1 MVQSSPIPNLK
12 GLLKKIN
19 ILYVEDDENI
29 RNELTSLLKNFV
41 GTVYTAYDGQNG
53 YEIFTN
59 NTQNIDLILS
69 DINMPRLTGIEMMQ
83 NIRKINGSVPVIFAT
98 AYSDSAF
105 LTEAIKIKVYDYII
119 KPINIRNLLT
129 ILNDLAYSL
138 YQESLIKAQSL
149 DLQRYKDVIDANNIV
164 LKINTAGNIIYANNN
179 FKEISG
185 FSQDEVINLNL
196 TDITHQENIG
206 FAQTIIDNISKNMP
220 WQGNIKS
227 KTKFDDE
234 YIVECY
240 ALPNTTEDG
249 EIIGAIIVQK
259 DITAQIN
266 QKREIQTAL
275 MKAKSKVYLEGKET
289 ISELNTI
296 ISDQSKQISELSA
309 LLQQTELDKS
319 KLITLYN
326 RTQLET
332 KALKNELTELRN
344 QPKPTDFQASSLLKL
359 NKENVELKNT
369 IKKLESEKAK
379 MTKDLQKDIFREK
392 ITLEVMVDDLEHEL
406 AECRQKLE
414 MLNDK
419 DIFEETIEAYKQ
431 KSKNDDKKL
440 KLLEAKILRL
450 CDKETAKQIFTDDRK
465 EERTENQE

>member
-1 MVQSSPIPNLK
+1 MTPNNQVPNLK
-12 GLLKKIN
+12 GLLKKLN

-29 RNELTSLLKNFV
+29 RNELTLLLKNFV
-41 GTVYTAYDGQNG
+41 GEVYSAYDGQNG
-53 YEIFTN
+53 YEIFTQN
-59 NTQNIDLILS
+59 EQNIDLILS

-83 NIRKINGSVPVIFAT
+83 NIRKLNSTVPVIFAT

-105 LTEAIKIKVYDYII
+105 LTEAIKIRVYDYII

-164 LKINTAGNIIYANNN
+164 LKIDISGNIIYANDN
-179 FKEISG
+179 FKDISG
-185 FSQDEVINLNL
+185 FTQDEVTNLNL
-196 TDITHQENIG
+196 INITHQENISYI
-206 FAQTIIDNISKNMP
+206 QNILDAINKNNS

-344 QPKPTDFQASSLLKL
+344 QPKPTEFQASSLLKL

-369 IKKLESEKAK
+369 IKKLETEKAK

-406 AECRQKLE
+406 AECRQKLA
-414 MLNDK
+414 MFNDK
-419 DIFEETIEAYKQ
+419 DVLEETIESYKQ
-431 KSKNDDKKL
+431 KAKNDDKKL

-450 CDKETAKQIFTDDRK
+450 CDKETARQIFTDDRK
-465 EERTENQE
+465 EDRGEQE

>member
-1 MVQSSPIPNLK
+1 MVQSNPVPNLK
-12 GLLKKIN
+12 GLLKKVN

-29 RNELTSLLKNFV
+29 RNELTSLLQNFV

-53 YEIFTN
+53 YDIFTQN
-59 NTQNIDLILS
+59 AQNIDLILS

-83 NIRKINGSVPVIFAT
+83 NIRKINSDVPVIFAT

-105 LTEAIKIKVYDYII
+105 LTEAIKIRVYDYII

-129 ILNDLAYSL
+129 ILNDLAYSF

-164 LKINTAGNIIYANNN
+164 LKIDTSGNIIYANNN

-196 TDITHQENIG
+196 TDVTHQENIAL
-206 FAQTIIDNISKNMP
+206 AQTIIDNIGKNTP

-249 EIIGAIIVQK
+249 EIVGAIIVQK

-289 ISELNTI
+289 ITELNAI

-326 RTQLET
+326 RTQLES
-332 KALKNELTELRN
+332 KSLKNELTELRN

-414 MLNDK
+414 MFNDK
-419 DIFEETIEAYKQ
+419 DMFEETLEAYKQ
-431 KSKNDDKKL
+431 KAKNDDKKL

-450 CDKETAKQIFTDDRK
+450 CDKETAKLIFTDDRK
-465 EERTENQE
+465 EDRAESQE